1 MTAIFIRKR
10 PEISGRIYM
19 RHLRSV
25 SMCAKGSLRV
35 FTEYYGLTKSEVSD
49 FFANG
54 MLIED
59 FIAKFGHDAMAQQA
73 IAFYESENQDGWK
86 Q

>member
-1 MTAIFIRKR
+1 MTATFIRKR

-35 FTEYYGLTKSEVSD
+35 FTQYYGLSNAEVSD

-73 IAFYESENQDGWK
+73 IVFYESENQDGRK

>member
-1 MTAIFIRKR
+1 MILSNIRNR

-25 SMCAKGSLRV
+25 SMCAKGSRKVLIES
-35 FTEYYGLTKSEVSD
+35 FGLSDCEVAD
-49 FFANG
+49 FFKNG

-59 FIAKFGHDAMAQQA
+59 FKNKFGHDAMAQQA
-73 IAFYESENQDGWK
+73 IHFFEREVENGWE
-86 Q
+86 

>member
-25 SMCAKGSLRV
+25 SMCVKGSLKV
-35 FTEYYGLTKSEVSD
+35 FTEYHGLTKQEVSD

-73 IAFYESENQDGWK
+73 IAFYGSENQDGRK
-86 Q
+86 